1 MKRAI
6 FLVDVENCNFLIVNR
21 NNKFYLPTLDK
32 IDDISTIS
40 KRFYKK
46 YNLNIDNVSLISEYD
61 SLIIKCNLIDKTF
74 DDNKF
79 AKGVLNEISLMV
91 NDKRQ
96 KEIILNILV
105 KIGFEMIND
114 SFWLGVILTTEDNLS
129 DSTMKFLLS
138 DFLIFFSS
146 IFCHE
151 SLIYKFGAIKNNFD
165 TTEKEIKNIRN
176 NYLKDCPLYDSK
188 KSNRILKD
196 MGINYDSTVYD
207 SVLFFADNNLI
218 DINSRTWK
226 NKEKEKFELFSGI
239 VLSPRRWIKN
249 CYPQFFDYFEE
260 IRKPYVDEFIKRF
273 NNINI
278 KYKIYSTHRLF
289 HESKITNNEKTYVL
303 QRIGLLKTI
312 YLISNTFGNG
322 NFIGNIKDEGFS
334 INFDN
339 YLLKIKSTIIEMIW
353 NDYNQ
358 NKVKLSFLKGI
369 LDNYPKEIND
379 EFFRVNRK
387 CRDNIHYGFYNEL
400 SKNDVDILNNY
411 QNKYIEYIIK
421 TFEKEIDYNF
431 GIFYKLGL
439 TLAKI
444 QYWASN

>member
-1 MKRAI
+1 MKKAI
-6 FLVDVENCNFLIVNR
+6 LLVDVKNCNFLIVNS
-21 NNKFYLPTLDK
+21 NNKWCLPTLDK
-32 IDDISTIS
+32 VDDINKIS
-40 KRFYKK
+40 EKFYKK
-46 YNLNIDNVSLISEYD
+46 YKLNIDNISLISEDKY
-61 SLIIKCNLIDKTF
+61 IIVKCNLISKTF
-74 DDNKF
+74 DENKF

-91 NDKRQ
+91 NNKTHKD
-96 KEIILNILV
+96 IISNILV

-114 SFWLGVILTTEDNLS
+114 SFWLGVILTTEDNIN

-151 SLIYKFGAIKNNFD
+151 SLIYKFGAIKDDFD
-165 TTEKEIKNIRN
+165 TTEKEISNIRN

-188 KSNRILKD
+188 KSNKILKD

-226 NKEKEKFELFSGI
+226 NREKEKFDLFGGL

-249 CYPQFFDYFEE
+249 CYPQFDNYFEE
-260 IRKPYVDEFIKRF
+260 IRKYYVDEFIKKF
-273 NNINI
+273 NYINI
-278 KYKIYSTHRLF
+278 KYKSYSTHRLF
-289 HESKITNNEKTYVL
+289 HKSKITNNEKTYVL

-322 NFIGNIKDEGFS
+322 NFIGNSNDDNFS

-369 LDNYPKEIND
+369 LDNYPKEISD

-400 SKNDVDILNNY
+400 SKKDIDMLNKY

-431 GIFYKLGL
+431 GISYKLGL
-439 TLAKI
+439 ALAKI
-444 QYWASN
+444 QYWANN

>member
-1 MKRAI
+1 MKKAI
-6 FLVDVENCNFLIVNR
+6 LLVDAKNCNFLIVSR
-21 NNKFYLPTLDK
+21 NSNWYLPTLDK
-32 IDDISTIS
+32 IDDINKVSE
-40 KRFYKK
+40 KFYKK
-46 YNLNIDNVSLISEYD
+46 YNLNISNVSLVSEGKY
-61 SLIIKCNLIDKTF
+61 LVVKCNLISEIF
-74 DDNKF
+74 DEKKF
-79 AKGVLNEISLMV
+79 AKGVLNEICSII
-91 NDKRQ
+91 NDKLQ
-96 KEIILNILV
+96 KEIISDILV

-114 SFWLGVILTTEDNLS
+114 SFWLGVILTTEDNLK
-129 DSTMKFLLS
+129 DSTMKFLIS

-151 SLIYKFGAIKNNFD
+151 SLIYKFGVIKNDFD
-165 TTEKEIKNIRN
+165 ITEKEIRNIRN

-188 KSNRILKD
+188 KSDKILKE

-207 SVLFFADNNLI
+207 SVLFFADNKLI
-218 DINSRTWK
+218 DINSRTWR
-226 NKEKEKFELFSGI
+226 NREKEKHDLFGGI

-249 CYPQFFDYFEE
+249 CYPQFDNYFEV

-278 KYKIYSTHRLF
+278 KYKSYSTHRLF
-289 HESKITNNEKTYVL
+289 HKSKITNNEKTYVL

-312 YLISNTFGNG
+312 YLISNTFGSG
-322 NFIGNIKDEGFS
+322 NFIGDSNTGEFS

-358 NKVKLSFLKGI
+358 NKMKLSFLKGI
-369 LDNYPKEIND
+369 LDNYPKEISD
-379 EFFRVNRK
+379 EFFQINRK

-400 SKNDVDILNNY
+400 SNKEIDMLNNY

-421 TFEKEIDYNF
+421 TFEKEIDYDF
-431 GIFYKLGL
+431 GISYKIGL
-439 TLAKI
+439 ALAKI